1 MRAETNYEK
10 VFNILIVKPDDL
22 FSYKDIMIL
31 TSLKYK
37 QVTRA
42 IQTLTKRDLIFRY
55 VNPYSGVGRGRG
67 KIAYFGVSEEIYA
80 NKTKTR

>member
-1 MRAETNYEK
+1 MVISYYEK
-10 VFNILIVKPDDL
+10 VFNILIAKPDDL
-22 FSYKDIMIL
+22 FSYKDIMVL
-31 TSLKYK
+31 TSLQYK

-42 IQTLTKRDLIFRY
+42 VQTLTERDLIFRY

-80 NKTKTR
+80 NKKRLS

>member
-1 MRAETNYEK
+1 MDKNYEK

-22 FSYKDIMIL
+22 FSYKDIMAL
-31 TSLKYK
+31 TNLQYK

-42 IQTLTKRDLIFRY
+42 IQTLTDRDLIFRY

-67 KIAYFGVSEEIYA
+67 KVAYFGVSEEIYA
-80 NKTKTR
+80 NKTKVS

>member
-1 MRAETNYEK
+1 MTNYEK

-22 FSYKDIMIL
+22 FSYKDIMVL
-31 TSLKYK
+31 TNLEYK

-42 IQTLTKRDLIFRY
+42 IQTLTDRDLIFRY
-55 VNPYSGVGRGRG
+55 VNPYSGVSRGRG

-80 NKTKTR
+80 NKTKTG

>member
-1 MRAETNYEK
+1 MTNYEK

-22 FSYKDIMIL
+22 FSYKDIMAL
-31 TSLKYK
+31 TNLEYK

-42 IQTLTKRDLIFRY
+42 IQTLTNRDLIFRY

-80 NKTKTR
+80 NKTKTG